1 MRRIIAGIAVIGVA
15 WLALAQGQTLNRG
28 VYEQGTNTIVG
39 PKFFLNGLWI
49 GTNVQVTVNSST
61 QLVSVVNGVT
71 NLLGS
76 SGTDSN
82 TVNLMWWANA
92 ATGTVANASLFNGHS
107 MLEDAPG
114 GFTPYFLTGNT
125 LLGVK
130 TTTWSSP
137 ATMLGYLAVAGAL
150 TNGGNATLG
159 TLNVGTITGNGSGL
173 TNIGYATSSGI
184 ASNLHS
190 GAASTGQVAT
200 ANGSGGTF
208 WATPAAGGAATGMR
222 VMLTPGGALTFGSV
236 SNALIVGTASATGYG
251 INTDTLQFDPT
262 TPQLAPWQMPVIAYT
277 GGAVNV
283 AVTWSEPAADAKTN
297 VWELWT
303 AQSVSNA
310 VVPTTWVVSAV
321 ITQQVNQTTNA
332 LTVWTGT
339 ITPSWTNNYPAPAF
353 FGLFRNSTNTSDN
366 AASTSSVYGV
376 TLWQ

>member
-1 MRRIIAGIAVIGVA
+1 MGQVAYATNDNTFVWSDGTPIGSTTNKQFTVYASNGI
-15 WLALAQGQTLNRG
+15 R
-28 VYEQGTNTIVG
+28 
-39 PKFFLNGLWI
+39 
-49 GTNVQVTVNSST
+49 
-61 QLVSVVNGVT
+61 
-71 NLLGS
+71 LLGGPIEGDGS
-76 SGTDSN
+76 S
-82 TVNLMWWANA
+82 
-92 ATGTVANASLFNGHS
+92 
-107 MLEDAPG
+107 
-114 GFTPYFLTGNT
+114 
-125 LLGVK
+125 
-130 TTTWSSP
+130 
-137 ATMLGYLAVAGAL
+137 
-150 TNGGNATLG
+150 
-159 TLNVGTITGNGSGL
+159 L
-173 TNIGYATSSGI
+173 TNIGYAASSGI

-190 GAASTGQVAT
+190 GSATTGQVAT

-208 WATPAAGGAATGMR
+208 WATPAAGGATTGMR

-251 INTDTLQFDPT
+251 INTDTLLFDPT

-283 AVTWSEPAADAKTN
+283 AITWSEPAAGAKTN

-310 VVPTTWVVSAV
+310 VVPSAWVVSAV

-339 ITPSWTNNYPAPAF
+339 ITPSWTNSYPAPAF
-353 FGLFRNSTNTSDN
+353 FGLFRNSTNTADI